1 MNIHEFQAK
10 TLLAEHGL
18 IVPRGGIA
26 ETPAQAAGLAHDLGG
41 GAWMVK
47 AQILAG
53 GRGKAGG
60 VRRAESP
67 EAVEQAATALLGETL
82 VTQQTGGAGQRV
94 KKVLVEQAH
103 DIERELYLALLV
115 DRTAGRLAL
124 LGATE
129 GGEDIEARAAAQPDS
144 IQRILVDLEAGLT
157 LAQAEDM
164 AGRLGL
170 VHEAAAAAVRLM
182 QGLAKA
188 FVETDASLIEIN
200 PLAVTRSG
208 ELLSLDVKM
217 SLDDNALFRHP
228 EHEPLRDHDAVDP
241 NELEA
246 QRYEVNFVKLEG
258 NIGCV
263 VNGAGLAL
271 ATIDLLQAEGGQPA
285 DFMDIRPSATR
296 DQVATAFGMVLD
308 NPKVR
313 AILVN
318 VYGGGVL
325 KCDTIGEGIA
335 AAMRKRSRDVPLIV
349 RAAGTNAEICRKALT
364 AQAVPVTFAGDM
376 AEAAKLAVAAVKRE
390 AA

>member
-10 TLLAEHGL
+10 ALLADYGL
-18 IVPRGGIA
+18 PAPRGGIA
-26 ETPAQAAGLAHDLGG
+26 ESPEAAAGVAKELGG
-41 GAWMVK
+41 GPFMVK

-53 GRGKAGG
+53 DRGKAGG
-60 VRRAESP
+60 VRRAETP
-67 EAVEQAATALLGETL
+67 HAVEQTASTLLGQTL
-82 VTQQTGGAGQRV
+82 VTRQTGGTGQTV
-94 KKVLVEQAH
+94 KRVLVEQAH
-103 DIERELYLALLV
+103 EIDRELYLALLV

-124 LGATE
+124 LGTTK
-129 GGEDIEARAAAQPDS
+129 GGEDIEARVAADPDA
-144 IQRILVDLEAGLT
+144 ILRELIDPLAGLS
-157 LAQAEDM
+157 ADQAESM
-164 AGRLGL
+164 AARLGL
-170 VHEAAAAAVRLM
+170 DGAAAEAAVQLM
-182 QGLAKA
+182 QDLARA
-188 FVETDASLIEIN
+188 FVATDASLIEIN
-200 PLAVTRSG
+200 PLALTRDG
-208 ELLSLDVKM
+208 ALLALDVKM

-228 EHEPLRDHDAVDP
+228 EHEPLRDQDAEDP
-241 NELEA
+241 SELEA

-258 NIGCV
+258 DIGCV

-335 AAMRKRSRDVPLIV
+335 AAMRKRSRDLPLIV
-349 RAAGTNAEICRKALT
+349 RAAGTNADICRKALT
-364 AQAVPVTFAGDM
+364 AQAVPVTFASDM
-376 AEAAKLAVAAVKRE
+376 AEAARLAVAAVKRE